1 MQKTV
6 VVTGASSQLG
16 VFLLPRLRTAGYCVV
31 AVSRQAPLLPLETAP
46 GVTWMQPEYTKSQGF
61 ANAFERSA
69 GSSFLVSCG
78 PLGLA
83 RELIITGTEISRVI
97 AFSTSSVLTKN
108 DSANRKET
116 ELVIYIARQENRL
129 QETCRERGLPLL
141 LLRPTLIYGCGLDSN
156 ISLLRKLGERYAF
169 IPVAVNG
176 NGLRQPVH
184 ADDLASLAVSA
195 LEEDDP
201 VDIESEVCGGTTL
214 SYREMAERVAASC
227 NKRARLL
234 ALPAGLLAA
243 AVGMLSFLPPWKGLN
258 AEMVHRQCQNLV
270 FDDSALREA
279 LNHHPRPFKPAARD
293 FSVPEYAKILQLPE
307 K

>member
-16 VFLLPRLRTAGYCVV
+16 VFLLPRLRTAGYRVM
-31 AVSRQAPLLPLETAP
+31 AVSRQAPLFPLETAP
-46 GVTWMQPEYTKSQGF
+46 GVTWIQPGYAKSQEF

-69 GSSFLVSCG
+69 MPFFLVSCG

-97 AFSTSSVLTKN
+97 AFSTSSVFIKN

-116 ELVIYIARQENRL
+116 ELVDKITRQESRL
-129 QETCRERGLPLL
+129 QETCRERRLALL

-156 ISLLRKLGERYAF
+156 ISLLRKLGERSGF
-169 IPVAVNG
+169 IPVASNG
-176 NGLRQPVH
+176 HGLRQPVH
-184 ADDLASLAVSA
+184 ADDLAGLAVSA
-195 LEEDDP
+195 LEVAVP

-227 NKRARLL
+227 NSRARLL
-234 ALPAGLLAA
+234 TLPAGLLAA
-243 AVGMLSFLPPWKGLN
+243 AVGMLSLLPPWKGLN
-258 AEMVHRQCQNLV
+258 AEMVHRQRQNLV

-279 LNHHPRPFKPAARD
+279 LNYLPRAFQPTSQDFEVPNHARR
-293 FSVPEYAKILQLPE
+293 LQLPP
-307 K
+307 